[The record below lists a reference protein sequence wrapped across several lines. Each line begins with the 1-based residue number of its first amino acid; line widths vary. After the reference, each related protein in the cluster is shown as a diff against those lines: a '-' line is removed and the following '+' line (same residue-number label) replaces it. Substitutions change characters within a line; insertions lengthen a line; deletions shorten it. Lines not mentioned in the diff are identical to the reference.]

1 MNDITKNLFEDLIP
15 KMAIIV
21 YHSDTDIFYLERRN
35 IGEDGNLEAGVP
47 LTEECL
53 TNIVKC
59 LSSSEKDI
67 VHGILPSGLL
77 YADCRTGR
85 NKYVWYRKEEKRM
98 LYFNEQLGIS
108 NGEMYVPGLVYHVS
122 GGTLAVYAYKGKL
135 TERSK
140 LFRAPFFNVSSSSV
154 CLGSAKVEKP
164 EEMTY
169 EHVLAYWEQMF
180 WQSEF
185 THLLGGNPVKGN
197 LSIITK
203 HCIETGCRFPKEEL
217 IQCKKLTLGGLF
229 Q

>member
-85 NKYVWYRKEEKRM
+85 NKYVWCRKEEKRM

-108 NGEMYVPGLVYHVS
+108 NGEMWVPGLVYCVS
-122 GGTLAVYAYKGKL
+122 GDKLAVYAYKGKL
-135 TERSK
+135 SERSK

-154 CLGSAKVEKP
+154 CLGSAKVEKQ

-169 EHVLAYWEQMF
+169 EHVLAYWEQLF

-203 HCIETGCRFPKEEL
+203 HGIESGCRFPKEEL
-217 IQCKKLTLGGLF
+217 LPIDNQTLGGLLR
-229 Q
+229 

>member
-1 MNDITKNLFEDLIP
+1 MNDITKNLFEDFEP
-15 KMAIIV
+15 RMAIIV
-21 YHSDTDIFYLERRN
+21 YGSDTDIYYLERRN
-35 IGEDGNLEAGVP
+35 IDVDGNMEAGIP

-53 TNIVKC
+53 ADIVKG

-67 VHGILPSGLL
+67 VQGALPTGLL
-77 YADCRTGR
+77 YADCRTGS

-98 LYFNEQLGIS
+98 HYFNEQLGIA
-108 NGEMYVPGLVYHVS
+108 NGDMWVPGLVYCVNGES
-122 GGTLAVYAYKGKL
+122 LAVYAYRGKL
-135 TERSK
+135 SERSK

-169 EHVLAYWEQMF
+169 EHVLAYWEQLF

-203 HCIETGCRFPKEEL
+203 HGIESGCRFPKEEL
-217 IQCKKLTLGGLF
+217 LPIDNLTLGGLLR
-229 Q
+229 